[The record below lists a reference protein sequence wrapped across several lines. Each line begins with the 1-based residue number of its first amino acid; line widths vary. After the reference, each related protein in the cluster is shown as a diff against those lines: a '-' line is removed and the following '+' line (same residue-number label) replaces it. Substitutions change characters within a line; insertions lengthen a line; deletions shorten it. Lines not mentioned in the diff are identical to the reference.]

1 MMIRPLPPPHHQ
13 APLLHPRPPGRAVG
27 WSPAPHIIGVIKFTA
42 VAVVV
47 EPLVDPSLE
56 IGGVLAVLWEERRVI
71 WPHFVEKL
79 LAHPASKFAPP
90 ISFAH
95 LAPNRQIAWRAR
107 RRHSAV

>member
-1 MMIRPLPPPHHQ
+1 MSVIR
-13 APLLHPRPPGRAVG
+13 
-27 WSPAPHIIGVIKFTA
+27 FTA
-42 VAVVV
+42 VAVAV

-56 IGGVLAVLWEERRVI
+56 IGGVLAVLWVEKRVI
-71 WPHFVEKL
+71 WPHVVEEL